1 MYLLLLQWILHNWN
15 DEDCVR
21 ILKRCKEVV
30 STREPKGKVV
40 IIEVVV
46 GSQSKQMLE
55 AQFVSDLCM
64 MLLTTGE
71 ERDRDK
77 WQRIFQDAGFT
88 QYKISPVLGF
98 RSLIELYP

>member
-1 MYLLLLQWILHNWN
+1 M
-15 DEDCVR
+15 R
-21 ILKRCKEVV
+21 ILKRCKEAI

-40 IIEVVV
+40 IIDVVV

-55 AQFVSDLCM
+55 AQLVSDLCM

-71 ERDRDK
+71 ERDTDK

-88 QYKISPVLGF
+88 RHKISPVLGF